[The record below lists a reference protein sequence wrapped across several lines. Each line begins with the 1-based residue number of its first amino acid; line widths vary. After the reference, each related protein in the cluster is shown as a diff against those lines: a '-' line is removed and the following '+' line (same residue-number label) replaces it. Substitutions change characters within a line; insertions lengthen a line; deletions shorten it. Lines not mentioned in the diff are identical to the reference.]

1 MGLTERERERGSER
15 KRERALGSL
24 KPSAVPLPPPHHPPH
39 PSFSLILLLTPHRS
53 HQSSFDLHYLHHPPV
68 PIVATGNLRN
78 GPPLPALS
86 AASILLNVS
95 QSAVVGGVPSHRAL
109 LPVGSLPC
117 GGSDHSTVLTTRD
130 LAPQPTV
137 IEVTSQAIP

>member
-1 MGLTERERERGSER
+1 M
-15 KRERALGSL
+15 
-24 KPSAVPLPPPHHPPH
+24 
-39 PSFSLILLLTPHRS
+39 
-53 HQSSFDLHYLHHPPV
+53 
-68 PIVATGNLRN
+68 ATGNVKN
-78 GPPLPALS
+78 APPLPALS

-95 QSAVVGGVPSHRAL
+95 QSMVVVVGGGASHRAH

-117 GGSDHSTVLTTRD
+117 GGSDHSAVLTTRD